1 MQGRSVFPGFSS
13 GFGQPLATGK
23 GRVDAA
29 RWSGAVLDRHFRRHF
44 GRDFG
49 AGLGDVLVVLDS
61 FMSTVAVHFWA
72 SFWNRFCEVL
82 VGF

>member
-1 MQGRSVFPGFSS
+1 MQGRSVFPGISC

-23 GRVDAA
+23 GRFDAA
-29 RWSGAVLDRHFRRHF
+29 RWSGIVLDCHFGRHF

-72 SFWNRFCEVL
+72 SFWKRFFWVC

>member
-23 GRVDAA
+23 GRFDAA
-29 RWSGAVLDRHFRRHF
+29 RWSGIVLDDHFECHF

-49 AGLGDVLVVLDS
+49 GGLSGVLVVLDS